1 MTTADAD
8 THKVD
13 FAAADREVQKLSCWR
28 PAKRDVDD
36 AIPDK
41 ELAEARILDVTR
53 NNGYMRGA
61 AAVDRDTVVGS
72 QFLLQMTPSPDVLGP
87 EHCDWMR
94 SVENQFHEYADDPQC
109 WIDARRS
116 STFVDQMRLASTQLQ
131 QHGEALF
138 TREWRASPLGYRT
151 CFFAVDPC
159 RLDRDYW
166 DASNNTIGGVEVDR
180 YGAPIAYHITRSIDE
195 KRDGMMSIQ
204 KPRRV
209 PRFNRFGWQQ
219 VYHVF
224 DHDRAEQTRGF
235 SRLASAV
242 IGVKLIDRYENVA
255 LDQATN
261 AAKFGLYLKSDYGDE
276 IFRAFQDDQGKQA
289 IQQMLGAVKAWS
301 DKTEIV
307 DDGIKIPKLM
317 PNDTIGTIQG
327 NHPNQSYEGF
337 VKALLK
343 KVAAGTGIAYE
354 QLAKDYENTSYS
366 SARASL
372 IEAWRAVTSKREGP
386 LSRMASL
393 MFRSWMDEA
402 IAREYVTVPD
412 GITYWD
418 RRNRAAITRCKWI
431 GPAKGELDP
440 LKSARANEIY
450 LRTGEKTLQDIATS
464 NGQRW
469 DEVLNQR
476 ALEEAKWIKAR
487 EAASGITFSDAE
499 KRAMLTGA
507 SLQPPQIAEAPDEQV
522 QDDR

>member
-1 MTTADAD
+1 MTTAAAE

-13 FAAADREVQKLSCWR
+13 FAAGDKEAQKLSCWR
-28 PAKRDVDD
+28 PARRDVDA
-36 AIPDK
+36 AIPEK
-41 ELAEARILDVTR
+41 GLSEARILDMAR

-94 SVENQFHEYADDPQC
+94 SVENQFHEWADDPQC
-109 WIDARRS
+109 WVDARRS
-116 STFVDQMRLASTQLQ
+116 GTFVDLMRLASTQLQ

-138 TREWRASPLGYRT
+138 TREWRSSPLGYKT

-159 RLDRDYW
+159 RLDRTWW
-166 DASNNTIGGVEVDR
+166 DANKNIVGGVESDR
-180 YGAPIAYHITRSIDE
+180 YGAPVAYHITRAVDE
-195 KRDGMMSIQ
+195 RKAVAVIS
-204 KPRRV
+204 PRRV

-219 VYHVF
+219 VYHTF

-242 IGVKLIDRYENVA
+242 LGLKLIDRYENVA

-261 AAKFGLYLKSDYGDE
+261 AAKFGLYLKSDYGSE
-276 IFRAFQDDQGKQA
+276 IFSAFGEDRGTAA
-289 IQQMLGAVKAWS
+289 IQNLLGAVKAWG
-301 DKTEIV
+301 DKTEILDEGV
-307 DDGIKIPKLM
+307 KIPKLM

-327 NHPNQSYEGF
+327 NHPNQDFEGF

-386 LSRMASL
+386 MSRLASL
-393 MFRSWMDEA
+393 MFRAWMDEA
-402 IAREYVTVPD
+402 VAREYITIPD

-418 RRNRAAITRCKWI
+418 RRNRSAITKCKWI
-431 GPAKGELDP
+431 GPAKGEVDP
-440 LKSARANEIY
+440 LKAARANEIF
-450 LRTGEKTLQDIATS
+450 LRTGEKTLQDIATA

-476 ALEEAKWIKAR
+476 ALEEFKLIEAR
-487 EAASGITFSDAE
+487 EKASGLVFSDAE

-507 SLQPPQIAEAPDEQV
+507 SLQPPQITEAPDEQ
-522 QDDR
+522 DD